1 MHIYLFQQT
10 LHFKY
15 IITQSFY
22 YNFPDISNYEGYLL
36 TDDTSLFN
44 SVLLVLYFLSFFFRN
59 KERMKSFAKI
69 YLYILEEK

>member
-22 YNFPDISNYEGYLL
+22 YNFPDISNYEGYPL

-44 SVLLVLYFLSFFFRN
+44 CVLLVLYFFLFFRI
-59 KERMKSFAKI
+59 KERIKSFAKI